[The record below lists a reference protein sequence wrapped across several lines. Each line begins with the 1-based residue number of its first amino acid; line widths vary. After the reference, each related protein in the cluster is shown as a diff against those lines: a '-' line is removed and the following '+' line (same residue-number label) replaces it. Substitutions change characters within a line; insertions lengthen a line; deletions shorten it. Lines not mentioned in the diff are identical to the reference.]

1 MVCTVCFLFW
11 WKILAQGIFF
21 FSFLSLS
28 ILFLII
34 WIVVLG
40 THGLHYLFYFVMEIS
55 CSRHL
60 LFWACPYI
68 LDHLDCFVRHTWF
81 ALSIFFCDG
90 NFLLEAVGILS
101 LSNYSWTIG
110 LQIVLLPRHACLFSF
125 VIETFCLRH
134 LEIFLIYLNW
144 IILLGTHGLHCL
156 FSFMLEN
163 SCSRHL
169 EFLACP
175 NILDQLELD
184 CFDWH
189 AWFALSVFFRDGKL
203 LIKAFGNFYFLSW
216 WKILA
221 RGSLNFELI

>member
-110 LQIVLLPRHACLFSF
+110 LQIVSLARQVCLFSF
-125 VIETFCLRH
+125 VM
-134 LEIFLIYLNW
+134 EIF
-144 IILLGTHGLHCL
+144 
-156 FSFMLEN
+156 
-163 SCSRHL
+163 CSRHL
-169 EFLACP
+169 EFWACL
-175 NILDQLELD
+175 NILDQFELD
-184 CFDWH
+184 CFVRH
-189 AWFALSVFFRDGKL
+189 AWFALSVFFRDGKFL
-203 LIKAFGNFYFLSW
+203 LEAFGILSLSKYSW
-216 WKILA
+216 SIGIGL
-221 RGSLNFELI
+221 FC